1 MANPAPLSHPTLLFD
16 GVCNLCNGSVQWV
29 IRHDAAKR
37 FRFASLQSDAAR
49 VLLARHELPPA
60 TAATAAMDTVVLVD
74 GDRLWVKSSAALEVA
89 RRIGGGWWLLSL
101 FRVVPRPLRDLVYDF
116 VARNRYRWFG
126 RQEVCWLPTPE
137 LRDRFL
143 P

>member
-1 MANPAPLSHPTLLFD
+1 MVNPAPLSHPTLLFD

-49 VLLARHELPPA
+49 ELLARHELPLD
-60 TAATAAMDTVVLVD
+60 AMDTVVLVD

-89 RRIGGGWWLLSL
+89 RRVGGGWWLLSL